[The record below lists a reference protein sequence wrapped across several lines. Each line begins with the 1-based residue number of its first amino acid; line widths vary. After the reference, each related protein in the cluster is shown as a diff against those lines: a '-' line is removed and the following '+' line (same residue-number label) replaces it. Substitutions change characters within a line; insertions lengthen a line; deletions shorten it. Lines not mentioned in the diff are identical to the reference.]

1 MPFRSR
7 QSAGAGTTP
16 RRSLKGLRA
25 IAPDRLHAHLAR
37 RQLTKNKTINKILI
51 TFKDR
56 KISNNIKTLV
66 NSILQN
72 IKKPRPDCYLY
83 G

>member
-16 RRSLKGLRA
+16 RRSLKGPRA

-37 RQLTKNKTINKILI
+37 RQLTKNKTINQILF
-51 TFKDR
+51 TFEGR
-56 KISNNIKTLV
+56 KISNNIKSLV
-66 NSILQN
+66 NSTI
-72 IKKPRPDCYLY
+72 
-83 G
+83 